1 MPRGTPKTRRA
12 AASADDTD
20 APAAKR
26 SPQEESYPQNQAA
39 VPGLCETDDA
49 ASDPGS
55 VASIAETKV
64 TSARVV
70 SLSELYRQLAT
81 KFPVNEEDRCLCFTG
96 DDRRALCDYIL
107 TEYFGGITVVKPR
120 QAPTQ
125 LHAAYFKKTVVIVVS
140 EFGSLDP
147 TDDAT
152 YEAAPLLSLGRD
164 KDTKADLPVKDRMR
178 LILSG
183 REWKDAHLLHLLSV
197 LDYFV
202 TDYCANLVRTEL
214 YAGSGV
220 RVPTRKQLAQR
231 WTKGT
236 LAGDAPMRH
245 FVDAYTAKDE
255 QGNLT
260 DEINITLDFSIR
272 AKDTPTSA
280 IVVETATSVRTAP
293 CTEPGLLGRGDR
305 VIPAVV
311 LRGIN
316 LLPDNQ
322 RIGPNVRA
330 VCLWAKCKP
339 PTGAE
344 ADALVDF
351 SDIVQM

>member
-96 DDRRALCDYIL
+96 DDRRTLCDYIL
-107 TEYFGGITVVKPR
+107 TEYFGGITVAKPR

-164 KDTKADLPVKDRMR
+164 RDTKADLPVKDRMR

-183 REWKDAHLLHLLSV
+183 REWKKDAHLLHLLSV

-214 YAGSGV
+214 YAGSGLA
-220 RVPTRKQLAQR
+220 VPSMSTLRKR
-231 WTKGT
+231 WHKDALIGE
-236 LAGDAPMRH
+236 APMRH
-245 FVDAYTAKDE
+245 FVDTYNA
-255 QGNLT
+255 T
-260 DEINITLDFSIR
+260 DETGAVTEEINFTLEFSV
-272 AKDTPTSA
+272 TSHNHVA
-280 IVVETATSVRTAP
+280 AAHMIDCTNAP
-293 CTEPGLLGRGDR
+293 CNTPGLLGRGDR
-305 VIPAVV
+305 VVPALK

-316 LLPDNQ
+316 LLPGSKQ
-322 RIGPNVRA
+322 RIGPNVLASR
-330 VCLWAKCKP
+330 LWCKKKA
-339 PTGAE
+339 GA
-344 ADALVDF
+344 ASDDDLDF
-351 SDIVQM
+351 SAVVCQ